1 MIVDDEKLMLED
13 LSTMIDWEA
22 YGYQI
27 IATAFNGKQ
36 ALRKYRE
43 YHPQV
48 IFTDIRMPFMD
59 GIEMISEI
67 RKNRMKKVSIC
78 PADCIRR
85 FQLCQSC
92 YSPWNH

>member
-1 MIVDDEKLMLED
+1 MTDLISVMIVDDEKLMLED

-59 GIEMISEI
+59 GIEMSEH
-67 RKNRMKKVSIC
+67 C

>member
-1 MIVDDEKLMLED
+1 MTDLISVMIVDDEKLMLKD

-48 IFTDIRMPFMD
+48 ILQIFA
-59 GIEMISEI
+59 
-67 RKNRMKKVSIC
+67 C
-78 PADCIRR
+78 P
-85 FQLCQSC
+85 L
-92 YSPWNH
+92 WMV